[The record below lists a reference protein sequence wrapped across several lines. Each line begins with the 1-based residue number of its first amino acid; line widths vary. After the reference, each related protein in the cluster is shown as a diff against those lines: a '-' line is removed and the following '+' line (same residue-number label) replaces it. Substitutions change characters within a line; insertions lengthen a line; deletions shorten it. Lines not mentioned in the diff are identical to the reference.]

1 LDTAQGQSLGPGS
14 SSRGGADRSNDGVGT
29 ALEEQIEKAPAA
41 DEADA
46 SAQKAE
52 QAMLRQPHRARG
64 GNRLADA
71 GRNLPAGAELPG
83 RVRPLTVLR
92 ARGEQ
97 LAALA

>member
-1 LDTAQGQSLGPGS
+1 
-14 SSRGGADRSNDGVGT
+14 
-29 ALEEQIEKAPAA
+29 
-41 DEADA
+41 
-46 SAQKAE
+46 
-52 QAMLRQPHRARG
+52 MFRQPHRARG

-71 GRNLPAGAELPG
+71 GRNLPAGAELPD